1 MAGLNLETRPWWF
14 AAIVGVAIA
23 GGLIWASEAYVLKGV
38 RQDIKTRTAE
48 LEELNKK
55 IREGKA
61 AEARLAQFREEF
73 ERLDGELQR
82 LLRILPSSK
91 QTDEIIK
98 KLKSLME
105 RGSFRF
111 VSFQPQPFQ
120 RQSFYQAWP
129 INVSLEGSYHEL
141 ALFFDRLSRF
151 SRIINIESMQ
161 LVGQRSGA
169 YTMSAAFTM
178 KTFIYDEPKGGGQ

>member
-1 MAGLNLETRPWWF
+1 MAGLDLETRPWYF
-14 AAIVGVAIA
+14 AAIVGVVLA
-23 GGLIWASEAYVLKGV
+23 GGLVWASESYWLSGI
-38 RQDIKTRTAE
+38 REDITKRTVE

-73 ERLDGELQR
+73 ARLEGELQR
-82 LLRILPSSK
+82 LLRILPTAK

-111 VSFQPQPFQ
+111 VSFQPQAFQ
-120 RQSFYQAWP
+120 RQEFYQAWP
-129 INVSLEGSYHEL
+129 INVRLEGSYHEL
-141 ALFFDRLSRF
+141 AMFFDRLSRF
-151 SRIINIESMQ
+151 SRIINIESMS
-161 LVGQRSGA
+161 LAAQRSGV
-169 YTMSAAFTM
+169 YTMSATFTM
-178 KTFIYDEPKGGGQ
+178 RTFIYDEPKEGGQ